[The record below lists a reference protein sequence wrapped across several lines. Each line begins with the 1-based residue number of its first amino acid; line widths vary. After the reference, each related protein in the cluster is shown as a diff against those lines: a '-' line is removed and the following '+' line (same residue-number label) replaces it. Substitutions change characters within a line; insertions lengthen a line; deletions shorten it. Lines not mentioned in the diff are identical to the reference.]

1 MGRFSKMWKDAGR
14 SLGFEVRPRGRIAP
28 ESAHDEPSV
37 VDEPTVEE
45 SSSTAA
51 TAGWIHTAGTPIF
64 VTVEFDPDSEDVLL
78 MPKSPPLDTPLWVI
92 SQSRGGEPLY
102 IQSSERADRGFR
114 VTAYRNENGR
124 SDSGQTTALG
134 QADLLWV
141 DDDGAV
147 ASACVSIEN
156 GEAGEVVV
164 TAAEAV
170 SVPSVVL
177 LAGYEY
183 RGLGSVK
190 QCDAEGDNF
199 KLIVEIAE
207 ELFLKSNAA

>member
-1 MGRFSKMWKDAGR
+1 MVSK
-14 SLGFEVRPRGRIAP
+14 FE
-28 ESAHDEPSV
+28 HDEPAG
-37 VDEPTVEE
+37 VDEPP
-45 SSSTAA
+45 STAA

-64 VTVEFDPDSEDVLL
+64 VTVEFDSDAEDVLL

-102 IQSSERADRGFR
+102 IQSSERAGDGFR
-114 VTAYRNENGR
+114 VTAYRNEKGR
-124 SDSGQTTALG
+124 PDSGQTTALG
-134 QADLLWV
+134 HADLLWV
-141 DDDGAV
+141 DDAGAV

-156 GEAGEVVV
+156 GEPGEVVV

-170 SVPSVVL
+170 SVPAVVL

-190 QCDAEGDNF
+190 RCDAEDGNF
-199 KLIVEIAE
+199 KLRIEIAE
-207 ELFLKSNAA
+207 ELFLKAVADEDADAA